1 MLYYTIMGQYWIF
14 SLIEWGC
21 HNFFILILL
30 VTFLSTLFFNKADW
44 KPQVPKEVTPKVEK
58 SPPQAKVKKSNLKP
72 KPQKKE
78 QKPSSTE
85 NTVMPEEIPPPSL
98 PPPIDIPANDDD
110 DNFWDFY
117 DKPFNKPA
125 WKKYS
130 NLLLISLF
138 KEKNYWL
145 ADFIV

>member
-1 MLYYTIMGQYWIF
+1 MGQYLIF
-14 SLIEWGC
+14 SLIEWAC
-21 HNFFILILL
+21 HNFLILILL

-44 KPQVPKEVTPKVEK
+44 KPQVPKEVTPKVEQ

-78 QKPSSTE
+78 QKPSNTE

-125 WKKYS
+125 
-130 NLLLISLF
+130 
-138 KEKNYWL
+138 
-145 ADFIV
+145 

>member
-1 MLYYTIMGQYWIF
+1 MGQYLIF
-14 SLIEWGC
+14 SLIEWAC
-21 HNFFILILL
+21 HNFLILILL

-58 SPPQAKVKKSNLKP
+58 SPPQAKGKKSNLKP

-125 WKKYS
+125 
-130 NLLLISLF
+130 
-138 KEKNYWL
+138 
-145 ADFIV
+145 